1 MTTLDGGD
9 SVSPYEVCELRIASP
24 YITQRMREQECLLPE
39 RKVLSPDLKE
49 REDAETLKEAV
60 KCIYGPSLKYGNEQS
75 FSFTDTWTKENK
87 TVNRL
92 LKETL

>member
-1 MTTLDGGD
+1 MRITNC
-9 SVSPYEVCELRIASP
+9 VAIYYEKNARAGMPSFGK
-24 YITQRMREQECLLPE
+24 
-39 RKVLSPDLKE
+39 KVLSPDLKE
-49 REDAETLKEAV
+49 SEDAEIKALKETV
-60 KCIYGPSLKYGNEQS
+60 KCIYMPSLKYGNEQP